1 MLQLVG
7 ILLLIFLILYINRLV
22 PADLSAADLEH
33 ARRIMREY
41 VAGESPVDD
50 YMFIYT
56 NRKSLERQIGPHI
69 LVWLLAH
76 DCPAMHE
83 QTMHEHDKRIS
94 GKKDIEPSISDE
106 LLFRYISRPDQ
117 LPADLPENV
126 RQNIV
131 EQCRRTLAQ
140 RGYVYGQIE

>member
-7 ILLLIFLILYINRLV
+7 ILLLIFLVLYINRIV
-22 PADLSAADLEH
+22 PADLDAADLER

-56 NRKSLERQIGPHI
+56 NRKSLERQIGSHI
-69 LVWLLAH
+69 LVWLLAY
-76 DCPAMHE
+76 DYSAMHE
-83 QTMHEHDKRIS
+83 TTIHEHERIS
-94 GKKDIEPSISDE
+94 EKKDIELSISDE
-106 LLFRYISRPDQ
+106 LLFRYISQPDQ
-117 LPADLPENV
+117 LLDLPENV

-131 EQCRRTLAQ
+131 KQCRRILAQ
-140 RGYVYGQIE
+140 RGYVYEQID

>member
-22 PADLSAADLEH
+22 PADLSAADLER

-69 LVWLLAH
+69 LVWLLAY
-76 DCPAMHE
+76 DCSA
-83 QTMHEHDKRIS
+83 MHEHDERIS
-94 GKKDIEPSISDE
+94 GKKDIELNISDE

-117 LPADLPENV
+117 LPVDLPENV

-131 EQCRRTLAQ
+131 EQCRRILVQ
-140 RGYVYGQIE
+140 RAMFTDK